1 MYSDLIQTT
10 INKQKI
16 CNYTKNSLD
25 SSLIEFNY
33 LVKQN
38 NHRSQK
44 VELKEKRRIG
54 DISHENPCSDILSI
68 PAFYTTLEVL

>member
-1 MYSDLIQTT
+1 MYLDLIKTSMS
-10 INKQKI
+10 KQKI

-33 LVKQN
+33 LVKQK

-54 DISHENPCSDILSI
+54 DISHEDPCSDILSI